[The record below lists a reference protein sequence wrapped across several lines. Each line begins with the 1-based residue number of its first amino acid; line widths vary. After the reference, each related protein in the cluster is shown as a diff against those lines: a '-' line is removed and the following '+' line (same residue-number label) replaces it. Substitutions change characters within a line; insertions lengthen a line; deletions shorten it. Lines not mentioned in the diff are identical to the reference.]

1 MLDKRT
7 RSLDG
12 GTQPGPRCRAAVLFL
27 TSVATSVKCQHLTQS
42 IDLGH
47 ILERKSEVMKQY
59 HTDIE
64 SEQEW
69 LKNVTPKT
77 YVEVLNFSLSG

>member
-1 MLDKRT
+1 M
-7 RSLDG
+7 
-12 GTQPGPRCRAAVLFL
+12 
-27 TSVATSVKCQHLTQS
+27 
-42 IDLGH
+42 
-47 ILERKSEVMKQY
+47 ERKSEVRKQY